1 MPAQILISQ
10 SFRETRVA
18 RLENDELVE
27 FFVERHK
34 ESSHVGNIYK
44 GKINRVLPGMQA
56 AFVDIGLER
65 AGFLYAGNV
74 FDKEREA
81 ANSAE
86 EDRSLDDPEIE
97 AEELESKTPNR
108 PSYEP
113 RNISELV
120 HEGQSLLVQV
130 VKDPMG
136 TKGARLS
143 GNLSIPGRFLVYLP
157 DSSHLGISR
166 RIEST
171 EERDRLKEI
180 VEKNR
185 PKQGGFII
193 RTVAEGAREKHI
205 KDDLD
210 YLVRSWGSIKK
221 AADKTKKNGAV
232 FSDLNLATKFIRD
245 RVTDDV
251 EKIIVDNLDLYKSVN
266 KFIQSFL
273 PRFKKRIEVYS
284 KDVPI
289 FEEYGIESEIS
300 RALQRKVWLKSG
312 GYIIIDE
319 TEALTTIDVNSGR
332 FVGGRNLED
341 TILQTNLEAVKEI
354 AYQIRL
360 RNLGGIIVVDFIDM
374 NKSVNRERIY
384 SMFADELEKDPVKSN
399 ILPLSELGLI
409 EMTRKRTQE
418 SLRKKLMAPCS
429 NCDGRGSIKSNE
441 TLAAQ
446 LIRDCLK
453 EANLDTT
460 KHSLVVYCHPTL
472 AGYFAEED
480 REAVDYIEQETHR
493 ELMIKADPNLHLED
507 YEIFCKET

>member
-1 MPAQILISQ
+1 MSAQILISQ

-27 FFVERHK
+27 FFVERHQ

-44 GKINRVLPGMQA
+44 GKVNRVLPGMQA

-81 ANSAE
+81 ANAAAVE
-86 EDRSLDDPEIE
+86 PGIEDPEIE
-97 AEELESKTPNR
+97 GEDLPSKAPVRAN
-108 PSYEP
+108 YEP

-157 DSSHLGISR
+157 DSNHLGISR
-166 RIEST
+166 RIESP
-171 EERDRLKEI
+171 EERERLKSI
-180 VEKNR
+180 VEKSR

-193 RTVAEGAREKHI
+193 RTVAEGARDKHI

-221 AADKTKKNGAV
+221 TAEKTKKNEII

-251 EKIIVDNLDLYKSVN
+251 EKIIVDNLELYKSVN
-266 KFIQSFL
+266 KFIQNFL
-273 PRFKKRIEVYS
+273 PRFKKRIEIYNQ
-284 KDVPI
+284 DIPI
-289 FEEYGIESEIS
+289 FEAYGIESEIS

-332 FVGGRNLED
+332 FVGSRNLED

-374 NKSVNRERIY
+374 NKSLNRERIY
-384 SMFADELEKDPVKSN
+384 SLFADELEKDPVKSN
-399 ILPLSELGLI
+399 VLPLSDLGLI

-418 SLRKKLMAPCS
+418 SLRKKLMSTCS
-429 NCDGRGSIKSNE
+429 YCDGRGSVKSNE

-446 LIRDCLK
+446 LIRDCIK
-453 EANLDTT
+453 EAKLDTT
-460 KHSLVVYCHPTL
+460 RQSLVVYCHPTL

-480 REAVDYIEQETHR
+480 REAVEYIENESDR
-493 ELMIKADPNLHLED
+493 ELIIKADPNLHLED